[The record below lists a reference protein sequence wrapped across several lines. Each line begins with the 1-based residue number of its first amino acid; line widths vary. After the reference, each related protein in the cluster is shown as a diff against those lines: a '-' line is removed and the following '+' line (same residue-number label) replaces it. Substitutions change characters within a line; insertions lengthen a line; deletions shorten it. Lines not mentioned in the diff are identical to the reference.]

1 MCAGASGFI
10 VVVNS
15 FVVGLFLFFWTCHY
29 SSQFG
34 KKKQKSARYG
44 IIVNMK
50 GCVKGPA
57 SFWRPH
63 LKTRLIIFLFFFY
76 WLLLCL
82 TPLMTRNQVEMQCAD
97 ETRLS
102 DRGALSPHAVFLLLY
117 VSAFL
122 AWPKFIYI
130 KGKSAAVVTLGNIL
144 LPVLVTH
151 IWPLL

>member
-34 KKKQKSARYG
+34 KTKKQKSARYG

-63 LKTRLIIFLFFFY
+63 PKTRLILFPFFFF

-102 DRGALSPHAVFLLLY
+102 DSRALSPHAVFLY

-122 AWPKFIYI
+122 AWPQFIYI

-144 LPVLVTH
+144 LPVLVAH

>member
-10 VVVNS
+10 IVVNS

-34 KKKQKSARYG
+34 KTKNKKVHVMVLLW
-44 IIVNMK
+44 I
-50 GCVKGPA
+50 
-57 SFWRPH
+57 WRAVWKDQLAFEDH
-63 LKTRLIIFLFFFY
+63 ILKPGWFFFLSFF

-102 DRGALSPHAVFLLLY
+102 DSRALSPHAVFLY

-122 AWPKFIYI
+122 AWPQFIYI

-144 LPVLVTH
+144 LPVLVAH

>member
-1 MCAGASGFI
+1 MCRCFWIYCCGKQFCCWVVFI
-10 VVVNS
+10 FLNLS
-15 FVVGLFLFFWTCHY
+15 LFVTVW
-29 SSQFG
+29 
-34 KKKQKSARYG
+34 KNKKQKSARYG

-63 LKTRLIIFLFFFY
+63 PKTRLILFPFFFF

-97 ETRLS
+97 ETHLS
-102 DRGALSPHAVFLLLY
+102 DSRALSPHAVFLY

-122 AWPKFIYI
+122 AWPQFIYI

-144 LPVLVTH
+144 LPVLVAH

>member
-34 KKKQKSARYG
+34 KTKIKKVHVMVLLW
-44 IIVNMK
+44 I
-50 GCVKGPA
+50 
-57 SFWRPH
+57 WRAVWKDQLAFEDRI
-63 LKTRLIIFLFFFY
+63 LKPGWFFFLSFF

-102 DRGALSPHAVFLLLY
+102 DSRALSPHAVFLY

-122 AWPKFIYI
+122 AWPQFIYI

-144 LPVLVTH
+144 LPVLVAH